1 MISFVLTREAL
12 HYRKKNTE
20 CYQTSAEIETH
31 EKDVPYVE
39 IEAIRHCIK
48 LLESRNVVVLT
59 GREGSGKSRNGLE
72 ILRQFKERHKD
83 SDVFKLIGLNYVSD
97 IVKCNVTSIVL
108 FDDAFDKI
116 CEQFANDK
124 HILDHLYSYI
134 TLNKVKLIFTMRNT
148 VRHACNRLLSTH
160 RLFYDLLDIDL
171 NSKRFKLTKKVVDKT
186 NQSVFHEAGID
197 NKETIQTVSD
207 QVSVFVNREMID
219 EIIQTD
225 PFLGFPECCRL
236 FTEHRNNTMLDVTI
250 FKCPSHT
257 LVKDIE
263 KWKIEGKHDS
273 VNGLKYV
280 ALICILS
287 REKSHDINEYYL
299 GSNFKT
305 VYSLHEKNIDVKV
318 CNEIF
323 QEYCNKNSE
332 VYEHDIKY
340 ALDELVAGCYLVKK
354 DGTYYFQHPALKDA
368 VLVSYGKINTKA
380 IIPLLSFDHMMDLV
394 KLQNY
399 SEQENEI
406 FVRIDKKY
414 YHDLAIH
421 FISLV
426 CHTYCVG
433 LIECSTFA
441 KHDID
446 FIHQLLLC
454 FNDKSETSLMLKSC
468 DNEVSHYFPLCLL
481 QNIGELDDNKLTA
494 NHTQD
499 HLLITM
505 VIEGQTI
512 TFIVDPFESLQLAF
526 QDDNERIIIWLAKN
540 TNHSLLKLENL
551 LYEYIS
557 ETVLGSIPLLLQNF
571 DNDQFDMTDLL
582 LHVCIDCFNKEN
594 HIIDW
599 MIENINNSL
608 IDYDDMFENDRFSEI
623 FDLEKY
629 FNLILHIRNKVN
641 SKLFDVSKAVK
652 MWCIYMGTE
661 IVQRVLQDGDNKILD
676 EEELIDILIDD
687 DVIKESTCTT
697 GVKYYDLN
705 KLVCVASKRGW
716 LNVLELIFK
725 HYADKSFH
733 TDKVIEDALQQ
744 LGNGQHC
751 EKTIRLIKFYVD
763 YIDVNILMEK
773 AINFGCHS
781 IVEELLLLKKVD
793 NISYHLDMTLEKFM
807 SQRQSC
813 YDKVIEDVLQQLGNG
828 THCEKTIRH
837 IMKYYVDYID
847 VNILM
852 EKAVDVGCHSVVEE
866 LLLKTVDNISYLLD
880 ITLDKLRHQQ
890 LSHGFKIF
898 ERGHGKI
905 LLLLLQKN
913 NTKLVELNSKMNDL
927 CQIGHSPAIQ
937 WLLENKPSFSF
948 DIRKVMNNA
957 CFRGDLELVDYLFQ
971 KYSAVDFDYKTAMI
985 KACRHAQCNTLDVCK
1000 WLWKNIDHVDTE
1012 LYDIDAAVFSASEH
1026 GNEDTLQLLLNQSGI
1041 NMLDIQSALTLS
1053 CRNERSCLRNAKLLY
1068 RRANKSNLDMNAVLL
1083 GACKYYRTDFIQ
1095 WIIETCDKNI
1105 TVFETSDGHKNFI
1118 KSFDKHRVDMDQAVT
1133 FILDMDDP
1141 EQKKDHVNETK
1152 KQLLMLIINQSDP
1165 NIIHIYTLLAETC
1178 KNDWIEIFQL
1188 ILEKVDHARLN
1199 IGEIINV
1206 ACRFGAFKIIK
1217 WSIENIDMQ
1226 LVDADNVMVES
1237 CGFGWLEC
1245 MVLIWKHC
1253 GQYKLQEA
1261 MTEACTYGQL
1271 HIAEWL
1277 LQNVHC
1283 RLFNIP
1289 MLLQEAG
1296 RNGWANIFGWL
1307 LQNFH
1312 FDKSDM
1318 HIATSHALEN
1328 GHLEIAELGITK
1340 IDKEGFDFS
1349 SLSEN
1354 VYAGANKEAV
1364 VNFLLHNIDHR
1375 SIDIDTI
1382 MTNACLFGWKDIAT
1396 FIVDNDLSSRCDLSL
1411 AFNIACENGELEIV
1425 ELLLENV
1432 DPYIL
1437 TTVDKA
1443 MHSIAVKGWDEIA
1456 LLLLAKV
1463 KHTRLDIGNALIEA
1477 CRHGEIDVVQA
1488 ILRKVNNNLLDVK
1501 AALNK
1506 ACENHMHEELVLWML
1521 ENIDQEQVDLKTVK
1535 TQAIRHKWRKVQ
1547 FSIQDVD
1554 NNEIVQEIE
1563 TDNII
1568 IIE

>member
-1 MISFVLTREAL
+1 
-12 HYRKKNTE
+12 
-20 CYQTSAEIETH
+20 
-31 EKDVPYVE
+31 
-39 IEAIRHCIK
+39 
-48 LLESRNVVVLT
+48 
-59 GREGSGKSRNGLE
+59 
-72 ILRQFKERHKD
+72 
-83 SDVFKLIGLNYVSD
+83 
-97 IVKCNVTSIVL
+97 
-108 FDDAFDKI
+108 
-116 CEQFANDK
+116 
-124 HILDHLYSYI
+124 
-134 TLNKVKLIFTMRNT
+134 
-148 VRHACNRLLSTH
+148 
-160 RLFYDLLDIDL
+160 
-171 NSKRFKLTKKVVDKT
+171 
-186 NQSVFHEAGID
+186 
-197 NKETIQTVSD
+197 
-207 QVSVFVNREMID
+207 
-219 EIIQTD
+219 
-225 PFLGFPECCRL
+225 
-236 FTEHRNNTMLDVTI
+236 
-250 FKCPSHT
+250 
-257 LVKDIE
+257 
-263 KWKIEGKHDS
+263 
-273 VNGLKYV
+273 
-280 ALICILS
+280 
-287 REKSHDINEYYL
+287 
-299 GSNFKT
+299 
-305 VYSLHEKNIDVKV
+305 
-318 CNEIF
+318 
-323 QEYCNKNSE
+323 
-332 VYEHDIKY
+332 
-340 ALDELVAGCYLVKK
+340 
-354 DGTYYFQHPALKDA
+354 
-368 VLVSYGKINTKA
+368 
-380 IIPLLSFDHMMDLV
+380 
-394 KLQNY
+394 
-399 SEQENEI
+399 
-406 FVRIDKKY
+406 
-414 YHDLAIH
+414 
-421 FISLV
+421 
-426 CHTYCVG
+426 
-433 LIECSTFA
+433 
-441 KHDID
+441 
-446 FIHQLLLC
+446 
-454 FNDKSETSLMLKSC
+454 
-468 DNEVSHYFPLCLL
+468 
-481 QNIGELDDNKLTA
+481 
-494 NHTQD
+494 
-499 HLLITM
+499 
-505 VIEGQTI
+505 
-512 TFIVDPFESLQLAF
+512 
-526 QDDNERIIIWLAKN
+526 
-540 TNHSLLKLENL
+540 
-551 LYEYIS
+551 
-557 ETVLGSIPLLLQNF
+557 
-571 DNDQFDMTDLL
+571 MTDLL
-582 LHVCIDCFNKEN
+582 LNVCICYSKEEK

-599 MIENINNSL
+599 MMENIDNSL
-608 IDYDDMFENDRFSEI
+608 IDYDTMFENELFLKI
-623 FDLEKY
+623 FDSEEY

-652 MWCIYMGTE
+652 HWYIDRGIE

-676 EEELIDILIDD
+676 EEELIDILIDNNKQKRYIYIHGKHEENND
-687 DVIKESTCTT
+687 QIVEQLLQTT
-697 GVKYYDLN
+697 GVKYHDLN
-705 KLVCVASKRGW
+705 KLVCVASERGW
-716 LNVLELIFK
+716 LDVLELLFQ
-725 HYADKSFH
+725 HDTNKSFH
-733 TDKVIEDALQQ
+733 T
-744 LGNGQHC
+744 
-751 EKTIRLIKFYVD
+751 
-763 YIDVNILMEK
+763 
-773 AINFGCHS
+773 
-781 IVEELLLLKKVD
+781 
-793 NISYHLDMTLEKFM
+793 
-807 SQRQSC
+807 
-813 YDKVIEDVLQQLGNG
+813 DKVIEDVLQQLGNCMYREE
-828 THCEKTIRH
+828 TFTLIT
-837 IMKYYVDYID
+837 KYYVDYIN

-852 EKAVDVGCHSVVEE
+852 EKAIDVGCHSVVEE

-890 LSHGFKIF
+890 LCYEKF
-898 ERGHGKI
+898 ERDHGKI

-1000 WLWKNIDHVDTE
+1000 WLWKNIDRSVFDIKAALNNASKYDNTEIVKWILTDVDTE

-1396 FIVDNDLSSRCDLSL
+1396 FIVDNDLSSLCDLSL
-1411 AFNIACENGELEIV
+1411 AFNTACDNGELEIA
-1425 ELLLENV
+1425 ELLLKKV
-1432 DPYIL
+1432 DPHIL
-1437 TTVDKA
+1437 TAVDKA
-1443 MHSIAVKGWDEIA
+1443 MLSVAVKGWDEIA
-1456 LLLLAKV
+1456 LLLLDKV
-1463 KHTRLDIGNALIEA
+1463 EHARLDIGNALIEA

-1501 AALNK
+1501 VALNK
-1506 ACENHMHEELVLWML
+1506 ACENHMHEELVLWVL
-1521 ENIDQEQVDLKTVK
+1521 DNIDQQQVDLKNVK
-1535 TQAIRHKWRKVQ
+1535 TQAGRHKWRKVQ

-1554 NNEIVQEIE
+1554 NDEVVQEIE